1 MRHDYLEITSTC
13 VWNIS
18 KLIITLGFFQIKEIY
33 ISCSFDQ
40 KRQQESLLLAVIWAH
55 TSMKYS

>member
-18 KLIITLGFFQIKEIY
+18 KLIITLGFFQMKEIHIY
-33 ISCSFDQ
+33 HAVLTQKGNKSHCSLQ
-40 KRQQESLLLAVIWAH
+40 
-55 TSMKYS
+55 